1 VSEEREKVRE
11 EADYVKRQDEGD
23 DVEAHKVREAAED
36 KFAATE
42 EPPDVEAHRAHPK
55 AKP

>member
-23 DVEAHKVREAAED
+23 DVEAHKVREAEED
-36 KFAATE
+36 KVAATE